1 MTGPFTFGLR
11 FIGRIFLLAA
21 LLQAFFFAT
30 WADDEITGAVREI
43 NGSIEILRFST
54 NGNLLHVSDMY
65 EIKNESRPPRT
76 LAGERTFEVYLPA
89 NAKIDSVLAA
99 GPGGVP
105 SMISAKPVPGEPGH
119 YTLNFPLRPGAT
131 KFAFNY
137 DLPYSGRAAF
147 QTRRAY
153 PMQQLA
159 LMIPSAMKFSSRSSV
174 LSGSSGFETLPVGNK
189 EFQVHSINRLAA
201 GKGPEF
207 EISGIGALPALEAP
221 AKSNPHPQ
229 FAFTPK
235 PATSASAQ
243 ITLHSPA
250 RFDSA
255 LQRPQSFSQL
265 LVLLALTG
273 ALVAVCVFLAWHAAS
288 NKPPRLLGKWPD
300 ASAHNIRH

>member
-1 MTGPFTFGLR
+1 M
-11 FIGRIFLLAA
+11 FLLAA
-21 LLQAFFFAT
+21 LLQTFFFAT
-30 WADDEITGAVREI
+30 WADDEFTNSVREI
-43 NGSIEILRFST
+43 TGSIEILRVST

-99 GPGGVP
+99 GPGDVP
-105 SMISAKPVPGEPGH
+105 STISAQPVPGEPGH

-159 LMIPSAMKFSSRSSV
+159 VMVPSAMKFSPRSSV
-174 LSGSSGFETLPVGNK
+174 LSGLSGLSGSSRSSGFETLPVGDK
-189 EFQVHSINRLAA
+189 EFQVHAINRLAA

-207 EISGIGALPALEAP
+207 EISGAGALPALEAP
-221 AKSNPHPQ
+221 AKSNPHAQ
-229 FAFTPK
+229 FTSAPR
-235 PATSASAQ
+235 PATSESAR
-243 ITLHSPA
+243 ITLQSPA
-250 RFDSA
+250 RFDSR
-255 LQRPQSFSQL
+255 LEPPRPSSQL
-265 LVLLALTG
+265 LVLIALTG
-273 ALVAVCVFLAWHAAS
+273 ALVTACIFLAWHASSDKA
-288 NKPPRLLGKWPD
+288 PRLLGKWPA
-300 ASAHNIRH
+300 ASGPNVRH